1 VAHLSK
7 AFWQHVVQESAQEL
21 DACQAER
28 AQSIAADF
36 SPAKGDALVVDAQD
50 ALVGNRDLEDVWREI
65 LDAGFGV
72 RDRPAVPIA

>member
-1 VAHLSK
+1 MAHFDE

-28 AQSIAADF
+28 AQSMAADF
-36 SPAKGDALVVDAQD
+36 SPAQADAVVVDAQD
-50 ALVGNRDLEDVWREI
+50 ALVGDGDLEDVGREI

-72 RDRPAVPIA
+72 RDGLAVPIA